1 MKKIVLKGLEYYLP
15 EDRLNNEELVANQPD
30 WTAEKIHSKTGIAE
44 RRISAEGETAGDL
57 AEKAANKLFDSGIC
71 KAEDVQ
77 FILLCTEAADY
88 LLPCTATLLQDR
100 LNIPKTAG
108 ALDFNLGCSGFVYGL
123 SLAKGLIET
132 GQVDNVLLL
141 TTDTYTKFIEPDDIG
156 VRAIFGDGAAATF
169 LEATESDQDL
179 IGPFVF
185 GSNGAGYDKIIVK
198 AGGARHPTPD
208 ESVQRKLEMNGP
220 EVFSFTISTVPRTVK
235 KLLEDANMN
244 LDDVDKFIYH
254 QANTFMLEHLRKKSK
269 IDEDRFLV
277 DMEDIGNTVSAS
289 IPIAFKRALE
299 RNEVKSG
306 DRIMFVG
313 FGVGL
318 SWAATLCVIP

>member
-198 AGGARHPTPD
+198 AGGARHPMPD
-208 ESVQRKLEMNGP
+208 DSVQRKLEMNGP

-306 DRIMFVG
+306 DRVMFVG

>member
-57 AEKAANKLFDSGIC
+57 AEKAAIKLFDSGIC

-198 AGGARHPTPD
+198 AGGARHPMPD
-208 ESVQRKLEMNGP
+208 DSVQRKLEMNGP

-306 DRIMFVG
+306 DRVMFVG